1 MANINVRIKRRGA
14 SNWDSLF
21 PETTVDQLKA
31 NTSGTALSDF
41 TGYILNSSGPS
52 VSANTFIKVATD
64 GSISFIEGSDLR
76 TDISAAPTS
85 HNHTQAQ
92 VTNLVSDLGDKA
104 DLTTSGL
111 IQASQVPDYLF
122 SGMKFAGTTAGG
134 SSEDTLEE
142 LLTLANT
149 ALGSTTNQQREGAY
163 FVVTTGFTLTHANS
177 GHRLLVGDE
186 GDADASVVLEAGDW
200 IVYIGYGDQNSAG
213 SDRHEWAI
221 INNTYRNAEVNVSGV
236 VALSA
241 GTTTTRAGL
250 SSTSSGLKAMDE
262 KAVRTVMKH
271 IFYES
276 SESNASTALSGD
288 LLFEGTY

>member
-31 NTSGTALSDF
+31 DTSGTALSTF
-41 TGYILNSSGPS
+41 TTNILGASNPS
-52 VSANTFIKVATD
+52 AVSFIKVGTN
-64 GSISFIEGSDLR
+64 GSITFREAADLR
-76 TDISAAPTS
+76 SDIGAAPTS
-85 HNHTQAQ
+85 HDHTQAQ
-92 VTNLVSDLGDKA
+92 VTNLVSDLADKA
-104 DLTTSGL
+104 DLTTGGL

-163 FVVTTGFTLTHANS
+163 FVVTTGFTLTHANTA
-177 GHRLLVGDE
+177 HRLLVGDE

-236 VALSA
+236 VALSG

-276 SESNASTALSGD
+276 SESNASTALAGD

>member
-1 MANINVRIKRRGA
+1 MANINVRIKRKGA

-31 NTSGTALSDF
+31 DTSGTALSTF
-41 TGYILNSSGPS
+41 TTNILGASNPS
-52 VSANTFIKVATD
+52 AVSFIKVGTN
-64 GSISFIEGSDLR
+64 GSITFRTAAETRSD
-76 TDISAAPTS
+76 IGAAPTS

-92 VTNLVSDLGDKA
+92 VTNLVSDLDDKA

-111 IQASQVPDYLF
+111 IQSSQVPDYLF
-122 SGMKFAGTTAGG
+122 SGLKFAGTTAGG

-142 LLTLANT
+142 LLSLANT

-163 FVVTTGFTLTHANS
+163 FVVTTSFTLTHANS

-186 GDADASVVLEAGDW
+186 GDADASVDLEAGDW
-200 IVYIGYGDQNSAG
+200 VVYIGYGDQNSAG

-236 VALSA
+236 VALSG

-276 SESNASTALSGD
+276 SESNASTALFGD

>member
-31 NTSGTALSDF
+31 DTSGTALSTF
-41 TGYILNSSGPS
+41 TTNILGASNPS
-52 VSANTFIKVATD
+52 AVSFIKVGTN
-64 GSISFIEGSDLR
+64 GSITFRTAAETRSD
-76 TDISAAPTS
+76 IGAAPTS
-85 HNHTQAQ
+85 HNHTQSQ

-111 IQASQVPDYLF
+111 IDSSQVPDYLF
-122 SGMKFAGTTAGG
+122 SGLKFAGTTAGG
-134 SSEDTLEE
+134 TSEDTLEE
-142 LLTLANT
+142 LLSLANT

-163 FVVTTGFTLTHANS
+163 FVVTTGFTLTHANTA
-177 GHRLLVGDE
+177 HRLLVGDE
-186 GDADASVVLEAGDW
+186 GDADASVDLEAGDW
-200 IVYIGYGDQNSAG
+200 IVYVGYGDENSAG
-213 SDRHEWAI
+213 TDRHEWAI

-236 VALSA
+236 VALSG

>member
-1 MANINVRIKRRGA
+1 MANINVRIKRKGA

-31 NTSGTALSDF
+31 DTSGTALSTF
-41 TGYILNSSGPS
+41 TTNILGASNPS
-52 VSANTFIKVATD
+52 AVSFIKVGTN
-64 GSISFIEGSDLR
+64 GSITFRTAAETRSD
-76 TDISAAPTS
+76 IGAAPTS

-92 VTNLVSDLGDKA
+92 VTNLVSDLDDKA

-111 IQASQVPDYLF
+111 IQSSQVPDYLF
-122 SGMKFAGTTAGG
+122 SGLKFAGTTAGG

-142 LLTLANT
+142 LLSLANT

-163 FVVTTGFTLTHANS
+163 FVVTTSFTLTHANS

-186 GDADASVVLEAGDW
+186 GDADASVDLEAGDW
-200 IVYIGYGDQNSAG
+200 VVYIGYGDQNSAG

-236 VALSA
+236 VALSS
-241 GTTTTRAGL
+241 GTKTTRAAL
-250 SSTSSGLKAMDE
+250 SSNSSGLSAMDE

-276 SESNASTALSGD
+276 SESNASTALAGD

>member
-31 NTSGTALSDF
+31 DTSGTALSTF
-41 TGYILNSSGPS
+41 TTNILGASNPS
-52 VSANTFIKVATD
+52 AVSFIKVGTN
-64 GSISFIEGSDLR
+64 GSITFRTAAETRSD
-76 TDISAAPTS
+76 IGAAPTS
-85 HNHTQAQ
+85 HTHTQAQ

-177 GHRLLVGDE
+177 AHRLLVGDE
-186 GDADASVVLEAGDW
+186 GDADASVLLEAGDW
-200 IVYIGYGDQNSAG
+200 IVYVGYGDADSSGNG
-213 SDRHEWAI
+213 DRHEWAI
-221 INNTYRNAEVNVSGV
+221 INNTYRNAEANVSGV

-241 GTTTTRAGL
+241 GTITTRAGL

>member
-1 MANINVRIKRRGA
+1 MANINVRIKRRNA

-31 NTSGTALSDF
+31 DTSGTALSTF
-41 TGYILNSSGPS
+41 TTNILGASNPS
-52 VSANTFIKVATD
+52 AVSFIKVGTN
-64 GSISFIEGSDLR
+64 GSITFREAADLR
-76 TDISAAPTS
+76 SDIGAAPTS
-85 HNHTQAQ
+85 HDHTQAQ
-92 VTNLVSDLGDKA
+92 VTNLVSDLADKA
-104 DLTTSGL
+104 DLTTGGL
-111 IQASQVPDYLF
+111 IQASQIPDYLF

-163 FVVTTGFTLTHANS
+163 FVVTTGFTLTHANTA
-177 GHRLLVGDE
+177 HRLLVGDE

-236 VALSA
+236 VALSG

-276 SESNASTALSGD
+276 SESNASTALAGD